1 MLLTGQLTMLT
12 HPFNLY
18 VLQTIEHV
26 MICILLWI
34 GFSVS
39 GWAWDWCSFG
49 FCSLVLYKELLIQ
62 VLKPRDVSLFFFSSL
77 LSLFDFF

>member
-1 MLLTGQLTMLT
+1 MLLTGQPTMLT

-34 GFSVS
+34 GFSLS
-39 GWAWDWCSFG
+39 GWAWDC
-49 FCSLVLYKELLIQ
+49 VLLGSVLLIQ
-62 VLKPRDVSLFFFSSL
+62 VLKPRDVSLFFFFFSL
-77 LSLFDFF
+77 IFVSLKMKI

>member
-1 MLLTGQLTMLT
+1 MLLTGQPTMLT

-34 GFSVS
+34 GFSLS
-39 GWAWDWCSFG
+39 GWAWDC
-49 FCSLVLYKELLIQ
+49 VLLGS
-62 VLKPRDVSLFFFSSL
+62 VL
-77 LSLFDFF
+77 